1 MADSDGEYVQ
11 NVSSGAENDHDDDDV
26 EYTTET
32 RRHGSSSRRN
42 PDRRRA
48 GGTSGISRGKERAR
62 ERWEGSLEE
71 RNVREFGAAGAFRS
85 AEELN
90 RIMEARKRAR

>member
-1 MADSDGEYVQ
+1 MADSDGEYIQ
-11 NVSSGAENDHDDDDV
+11 DVSSGDDEDQEVDD
-26 EYTTET
+26 EYAIET

-42 PDRRRA
+42 QDRRRA
-48 GGTSGISRGKERAR
+48 GATSGISRGKERAR
-62 ERWEGSLEE
+62 ERWEGSLQE
-71 RNVREFGAAGAFRS
+71 RNVREFGAVGAFRS

>member
-1 MADSDGEYVQ
+1 MADSDGEYIQ
-11 NVSSGAENDHDDDDV
+11 DVSSGDDEDQEVDD
-26 EYTTET
+26 EYAIET

-42 PDRRRA
+42 QDRRRA

-62 ERWEGSLEE
+62 ERWEGSLQE
-71 RNVREFGAAGAFRS
+71 RNEREYGSAAAVRT

-90 RIMEARKRAR
+90 RVLEARKRAR